1 VARTPFGVFHQRN
14 RCLKGPAMKKALA
27 ISFACLALTA
37 CGTYRSDRAISGGL
51 MGAGAGAIGGPVG
64 ILAGG
69 AIGAGAGAFT
79 SPGFINLGAPVWR
92 RSAPRQVTV
101 DPDGRYN
108 PSRANVTLDAYG
120 YGRVTFE
127 NNCSVY
133 YDGAGLRQSTT
144 GPCANDQIVQA
155 EREMADYRRRAAP
168 ATTPAT
174 TAPVQG
180 LDFNRMRT
188 DCEAAAERTW
198 GLRQGEARA
207 TSVRGEDRTGYEI
220 GFTAGTRTGSCQAS
234 STGQV
239 TGIRQN

>member
-1 VARTPFGVFHQRN
+1 
-14 RCLKGPAMKKALA
+14 MKKAIAVSAASLL
-27 ISFACLALTA
+27 ACLALAA

-51 MGAGAGAIGGPVG
+51 MGAGVGAVGGPVG

-79 SPGFINLGAPVWR
+79 SPGFINLGQPIWR

-133 YDGAGLRQSTT
+133 YDAAGLRQSTN

-155 EREMADYRRRAAP
+155 EREMSDYRRRTAP
-168 ATTPAT
+168 ATSFPTT

-180 LDFNRMRT
+180 VDLNRLRA

-220 GFTAGTRTGSCQAS
+220 GFTAGLRTGSCQAS

-239 TGIRQN
+239 VGIRQN

>member
-1 VARTPFGVFHQRN
+1 
-14 RCLKGPAMKKALA
+14 M
-27 ISFACLALTA
+27 
-37 CGTYRSDRAISGGL
+37 
-51 MGAGAGAIGGPVG
+51 
-64 ILAGG
+64 
-69 AIGAGAGAFT
+69 
-79 SPGFINLGAPVWR
+79 
-92 RSAPRQVTV
+92 
-101 DPDGRYN
+101 
-108 PSRANVTLDAYG
+108 TLDAYG

-155 EREMADYRRRAAP
+155 EREMADYRRRT
-168 ATTPAT
+168 ATGATYPTTTYPTT

-180 LDFNRMRT
+180 VDLNRMRT

-220 GFTAGTRTGSCQAS
+220 GFTAGQRSGSCQAS
-234 STGQV
+234 ATGQV

>member
-1 VARTPFGVFHQRN
+1 MN
-14 RCLKGPAMKKALA
+14 KALTLFF
-27 ISFACLALTA
+27 SLGACLALSA

-51 MGAGAGAIGGPVG
+51 IGAGAGAIGGPVG

-69 AIGAGAGAFT
+69 AIGAGAGALT
-79 SPGFINLGAPVWR
+79 SPGFINLGQPIWR
-92 RSAPRQVTV
+92 RSDTRQVTI
-101 DPDGRYN
+101 DPEGRYN

-155 EREMADYRRRAAP
+155 EREMADYRRRTAP
-168 ATTPAT
+168 ATTLPTT
-174 TAPVQG
+174 TAPALG

-220 GFTAGTRTGSCQAS
+220 GFTAGLRSGSCQAS
-234 STGQV
+234 PAGQV
-239 TGIRQN
+239 VGIRQN